1 MEGYSD
7 YLCVLDAEIQ
17 REFERDAL
25 GVEVP
30 YMVKAYK
37 KWMDETDGK
46 TNNVV
51 NSYVSYLKMVDKK
64 FFLGEE
70 DFFYLLPQKIKDA
83 DFLGVASLFDKY
95 LEVINKWF
103 ELAKKEDLGISP
115 KVISDCRSAFK
126 NYRRFIEESLLRTMN
141 GEKTRLSDMK
151 RARPY
156 NRLFAEDDFYRWLT
170 TSDEKGICSAESYIS
185 RLKRM
190 NRILSGTIAAKLPAF
205 NGDLLGL
212 IPKLMKEQKGG
223 EVIKLLEGID
233 EKLTRQMHTND
244 THLMPILVL
253 RNIVSALRSYRK
265 FLIEE
270 YIYDGSSDEES
281 VAEEITEV
289 SQIGNSDEVKVYD
302 HPKLKDNFHLR
313 LITQDR
319 ISNNKDVFFP
329 IGMIRRLFRL
339 SETTPI
345 DGFVR
350 KGEYAWFR
358 TWVNSCIAE
367 IQVVT
372 DQGTFSLGNL
382 SEHETL
388 IIDTVTKE
396 VRVTLLYGGTARMLT
411 PTEDENASPR
421 FMEVDRLSNIH
432 IDHTPQ
438 ISKVLSDNITQ
449 LPTMVRLTEIMR
461 KTAEAAHLP
470 LNASNLS
477 AIEKE
482 VEKNKTAVAEMLK
495 ALPKL
500 KDELELV
507 RSKSTLCL
515 MDAKCNLRKK

>member
-30 YMVKAYK
+30 YMVRSYK
-37 KWMDETDGK
+37 EWMVNTDEK
-46 TNNVV
+46 TENVA
-51 NSYVSYLKMVDKK
+51 NTYVSYLKMVDRK

-83 DFLGVASLFDKY
+83 DFLGVTSLFDKY
-95 LEVINKWF
+95 LDVINKWF

-115 KVISDCRSAFK
+115 KVISDCRSGFK
-126 NYRRFIEESLLRTMN
+126 NYRRFIEEYLLRTMN
-141 GEKTRLSDMK
+141 GEKKRLSDMK
-151 RARPY
+151 RVRPY

-190 NRILSGTIAAKLPAF
+190 NRILSGAIAAKLPAF

-233 EKLTRQMHTND
+233 EKLTQQIHTND
-244 THLMPILVL
+244 AHLMPILVL

-289 SQIGNSDEVKVYD
+289 SQIGNGDEVKVYD

-319 ISNNKDVFFP
+319 ISNSKDVFFP
-329 IGMIRRLFRL
+329 IGMIRRLFHL

-358 TWVNSCIAE
+358 TWINSCIAE

-382 SEHETL
+382 SEDETL

-396 VRVTLLYGGTARMLT
+396 VTVTLLYGGTARMLT

-438 ISKVLSDNITQ
+438 ISKVLSDNIAQ

-461 KTAEAAHLP
+461 KTAETAHLP
-470 LNASNLS
+470 LNVSNFS

-482 VEKNKTAVAEMLK
+482 VVKNKIAVAEMLK
-495 ALPKL
+495 MLPEL
-500 KDELELV
+500 KNELELI
-507 RSKSTLCL
+507 RSKSTLYL
-515 MDAKCNLRKK
+515 MEAKYNLRKK